1 MCLCLK
7 LLFGVFFSPLQTSQK
22 QKIPLLVFWNI
33 PLILFYRKA
42 PLLMFGCLY
51 NQVLKCHIVFP
62 AWKILVTLL
71 DDQQY
76 RTINAKPDRQEQKL
90 FGGFQEG
97 WTVAKTIQGMCEN
110 YLKLVSILLGK
121 NIGCAT
127 PHLNTRGWE
136 RLQQEKS
143 RVWFSLRWWYNYVP
157 ATRYSSNLLCVG
169 QIKPYSIPS
178 ENKWKVR
185 WQYKVEANSVY
196 KQSKLWQEEK
206 TWFNTALVNRKTC
219 WLYEN
224 GIRNA
229 AWV

>member
-1 MCLCLK
+1 MVSNCAVEMRLCLK
-7 LLFGVFFSPLQTSQK
+7 LLFWFFFFPPQTSQK

-76 RTINAKPDRQEQKL
+76 RTTNAKPDRQEQKL

-121 NIGCAT
+121 NIGGAT
-127 PHLNTRGWE
+127 PHLNTRGVSHWNE
-136 RLQQEKS
+136 Q
-143 RVWFSLRWWYNYVP
+143 SLDFW
-157 ATRYSSNLLCVG
+157 
-169 QIKPYSIPS
+169 PY
-178 ENKWKVR
+178 
-185 WQYKVEANSVY
+185 
-196 KQSKLWQEEK
+196 
-206 TWFNTALVNRKTC
+206 
-219 WLYEN
+219 
-224 GIRNA
+224 
-229 AWV
+229 